1 MKLSKTRWYSTVE
14 GERSAG
20 ATCSLVSGVDVELRM
35 WRMSG
40 SGKNGGRRGT
50 RDILRLMELRLR
62 Y

>member
-14 GERSAG
+14 GEQLAG
-20 ATCSLVSGVDVELRM
+20 ATCSLVSGVDVELRT

-50 RDILRLMELRLR
+50 RDVTRLVELNLR